1 MNWVGSD
8 EFIIMAEGGINILF
22 FYRGFLVLVGSGK
35 VLNSNKIY
43 VGGILYFLKY
53 FRIIYFED
61 FNKCEV
67 GE

>member
-8 EFIIMAEGGINILF
+8 EFIIMAEGGINTLLLH
-22 FYRGFLVLVGSGK
+22 RGLLALVGSGK

-43 VGGILYFLKY
+43 VGGISYFLKHL
-53 FRIIYFED
+53 RIIHLED
-61 FNKCEV
+61 PNKCEV